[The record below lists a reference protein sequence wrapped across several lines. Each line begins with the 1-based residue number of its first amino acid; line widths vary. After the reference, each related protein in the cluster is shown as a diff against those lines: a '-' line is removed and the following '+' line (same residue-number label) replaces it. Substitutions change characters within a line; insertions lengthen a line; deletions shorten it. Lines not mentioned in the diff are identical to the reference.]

1 MSVKPHA
8 RRKSLAFM
16 PVFNSGERVT
26 GHFLYQDHVIGC
38 QRIKALQVALENLS
52 RSASSISSTGLPRQI
67 PMSLRSDSSSTDM
80 TFAGT
85 ARAPPVDDLL
95 SSRQKSYD
103 GARAVFRYVVID
115 LGKRLCVTRRR
126 SKVNRWQQR
135 TARTMSAPVTKRNMD
150 SDATQYSIAIKQ
162 ADISLIHIKEEVDAL
177 LNIDSF
183 KLINEPPRGFPLITT

>member
-1 MSVKPHA
+1 
-8 RRKSLAFM
+8 M
-16 PVFNSGERVT
+16 PVFNSDERVT

-67 PMSLRSDSSSTDM
+67 TMSLRSDSSSTDM

-85 ARAPPVDDLL
+85 ARAPPPVDDLL

-115 LGKRLCVTRRR
+115 FVKRLCVTRRR

>member
-1 MSVKPHA
+1 
-8 RRKSLAFM
+8 M
-16 PVFNSGERVT
+16 PVINSGERVT

-85 ARAPPVDDLL
+85 ARAPPPVDDLL

-115 LGKRLCVTRRR
+115 FVKRLCVTRRR

>member
-1 MSVKPHA
+1 
-8 RRKSLAFM
+8 M
-16 PVFNSGERVT
+16 PVINSDERVT
-26 GHFLYQDHVIGC
+26 EHFLHQNHVIGC
-38 QRIKALQVALENLS
+38 QRIKALQVTLDNLS
-52 RSASSISSTGLPRQI
+52 RSASSVSSTGLPHQI

-85 ARAPPVDDLL
+85 ARVPLVDDLL

-103 GARAVFRYVVID
+103 GARVVFRYVVID

-135 TARTMSAPVTKRNMD
+135 TARTMSAPVTKRNID

>member
-1 MSVKPHA
+1 
-8 RRKSLAFM
+8 M
-16 PVFNSGERVT
+16 PVFNSDERVT

-38 QRIKALQVALENLS
+38 QRIKALQMALENLS

-115 LGKRLCVTRRR
+115 FVKRLCVTRRR
-126 SKVNRWQQR
+126 SKVNRWHQR

>member
-1 MSVKPHA
+1 
-8 RRKSLAFM
+8 M
-16 PVFNSGERVT
+16 P
-26 GHFLYQDHVIGC
+26 
-38 QRIKALQVALENLS
+38 
-52 RSASSISSTGLPRQI
+52 
-67 PMSLRSDSSSTDM
+67 
-80 TFAGT
+80 
-85 ARAPPVDDLL
+85 PPVDDLL

-115 LGKRLCVTRRR
+115 FVKRLCVTRRR

-162 ADISLIHIKEEVDAL
+162 ADISLIHIKEVDAL

>member
-16 PVFNSGERVT
+16 PVFNSDERVT

-85 ARAPPVDDLL
+85 ARAPPPVDDLL

-115 LGKRLCVTRRR
+115 FVKRLCVTRRR

-183 KLINEPPRGFPLITT
+183 KLINEPPRGFP

>member
-16 PVFNSGERVT
+16 PVFNSDERVT

-115 LGKRLCVTRRR
+115 FVKRLCVTRRR
-126 SKVNRWQQR
+126 SKVNRW
-135 TARTMSAPVTKRNMD
+135 
-150 SDATQYSIAIKQ
+150 
-162 ADISLIHIKEEVDAL
+162 
-177 LNIDSF
+177 
-183 KLINEPPRGFPLITT
+183 

>member
-52 RSASSISSTGLPRQI
+52 CSASSISSTGLPRQI

-115 LGKRLCVTRRR
+115 FVKRLCVTRRR